1 MVELADL
8 FDSSKRYLIG
18 KKIIN
23 LNDYDDEILIRV
35 GNKVLRCHVDG
46 FQQQAINPFDY
57 VDYNNCYANQT
68 FVSTSTYST
77 NQYLFINTWQNSK
90 INLDLYIHGEIIV

>member
-1 MVELADL
+1 MVELTDL
-8 FDSSKRYLIG
+8 FDPGKRYLIG

-46 FQQQAINPFDY
+46 FQQQTINPFDY
-57 VDYNNCYANQT
+57 ANYNSYYINQT
-68 FVSTSTYST
+68 AVPTSTYST
-77 NQYLFINTWQNSK
+77 NQYLFMNTYQNSK
-90 INLDLYIHGEIIV
+90 INLDLHIYGEIRI